1 MSNTSWKIAFAAAVL
16 SMGTAA
22 SVPALA
28 QETTC
33 GTDRK
38 IDIAEMDW
46 ASASAIA
53 HIHNIIL
60 SEGYGCNA
68 EIVPGN
74 TVPTSASMIGRGQ
87 PAIAPEL
94 WMSSIEEA
102 WDQGEA
108 EGTVVELGPAITD
121 GTVEGIFIP
130 TAVAEAE
137 GIKTIDDAIARP
149 DLFQDAE
156 NPDKGRIYGGPPGWA
171 ADLAVS
177 ALFEA
182 YEMEEKGWNL
192 FSVGSATLAASAMRA
207 FVQEEPIMF
216 YYWGPTA
223 VLGSVD
229 ATKFEM
235 PTVDMDIYTC
245 NTNSDCDEPA
255 GKSDWPSSRVIVGAA
270 GWVAEEAPVVAE
282 YFSKVGLS
290 NDQISKLLV
299 FGLENQAG
307 GEETAENFL
316 NTEDVWMTWVPADV
330 AERVKAS
337 LS

>member
-1 MSNTSWKIAFAAAVL
+1 MIMNWKGALAAAALVA
-16 SMGTAA
+16 GATA
-22 SVPALA
+22 SLPVQA
-28 QETTC
+28 QDNTC
-33 GTDRK
+33 GTDRT

-87 PAIAPEL
+87 PAVAPEL
-94 WMSSIEEA
+94 WMSSIEDA
-102 WDQGEA
+102 WAEA
-108 EGTVVELGPAITD
+108 EADGTVVELGPAITD

-149 DLFQDAE
+149 DLFEDPE
-156 NPDKGRIYGGPPGWA
+156 NPGEGRLYGGPPGWA
-171 ADLAVS
+171 AELAVAS
-177 ALFEA
+177 LFEA
-182 YEMEEKGWNL
+182 YDMEEKGWNL
-192 FSVGSATLAASAMRA
+192 FSVGSATLAAAAMSA

-229 ATKFEM
+229 AVKLEM
-235 PTVDMDIYTC
+235 PAVDMEVYTC
-245 NTNSDCDEPA
+245 NTNADCEES
-255 GKSDWPSSRVIVGAA
+255 GKTDWPSSRVIVGAA
-270 GWVAEEAPVVAE
+270 SWLAEEAPGIAE
-282 YFSKVGLS
+282 YFSKVGLT
-290 NDQISKLLV
+290 NDQISALLV
-299 FGLENQAG
+299 YGLENQAG

-316 NTEDVWMTWVPADV
+316 KTEEETWTQWVPADV